1 MLSDSMDAWFDDEAD
16 EAELADS
23 AVPMCATDDTDEMG
37 RRSHIEKEDESSTRS
52 DDEPEAA
59 H

>member
-1 MLSDSMDAWFDDEAD
+1 MLSDSMDESLSDEAD
-16 EAELADS
+16 DEELA
-23 AVPMCATDDTDEMG
+23 VDDTDEIG